1 MRGGSQHVFRVSLRL
16 AAMDRPQF
24 AALHKKTITALSS
37 LGFCNANYISAQ
49 QSFITIFKSGNTA
62 NGIRKAEVT
71 YHILLILFPHVLIC
85 VTVDQNSLPFSRLIN
100 FELGSSVNLFFFT
113 FHHVEYLN
121 TDNFL

>member
-49 QSFITIFKSGNTA
+49 QSFIPIFKSGNTA

-100 FELGSSVNLFFFT
+100 FELGSSVNLFFLLSIM
-113 FHHVEYLN
+113 LN
-121 TDNFL
+121 I